1 MHHDQCIGPNGN
13 EITAG
18 RQNVPKVSIIIP
30 AYNSERYIRETIDSV
45 FNQTYK
51 DFEIIVIDDGSFDN
65 TKEVLKTYED
75 TIRYYYQENGGVTN
89 ARLHGLNVARGEYI
103 ALVDADDIWL
113 PEKLKIQVEFLDS
126 CTDIGLVFSNFH
138 DFYERGF
145 DRRTFFDQNIIFRK
159 IPVKSISEA
168 HPECK
173 VFAKANILYEYLLG
187 NFILPSTLIVR
198 KTIAV
203 KFKMFEKKFDGREI
217 YEFGTRSFH
226 QIKLGFVDKVLI
238 HRRFHGTNVTFNSEL
253 ICKRTIEICPNAI
266 NYPWMDKKCKKI
278 LKKELLNAYFRL
290 GKYYFI
296 KGRLEEALN
305 SFKLAFQKQH
315 VHTRVLVFFYFILF
329 LSQEITFK
337 SKIMLKNILTAPSN
351 KKGVM

>member
-1 MHHDQCIGPNGN
+1 MNNDQFLVTHSN
-13 EITAG
+13 EITPV
-18 RQNVPKVSIIIP
+18 RQNTPKVSVIIP
-30 AYNSERYIRETIDSV
+30 AYNSALYIRETIDSL

-65 TKEVLKTYED
+65 TKEVLKSYKD
-75 TIRYYYQENGGVTN
+75 KIRFYYQENSGVTK
-89 ARLHGLNVARGEYI
+89 ARLHGLNVAHGEYI
-103 ALVDADDIWL
+103 ALVDADDLWL

-126 CTDIGLVFSNFH
+126 CTDVGLVFSNFH

-159 IPVKSISEA
+159 IPAKSISEA
-168 HPECK
+168 LPECK

-187 NFILPSTLIVR
+187 NFILPSTLMVR

-203 KFKMFEKKFDGREI
+203 RFEMFMKKFDGREI

-226 QIKLGFVDKVLI
+226 QIKLGFVDKVLV
-238 HRRFHGTNVTFNSEL
+238 HRRFHATNATFNSEL
-253 ICKRTIEICPNAI
+253 ICKRTIGICQIAT

-278 LKKELLNAYFRL
+278 LKRELRNAYFRL
-290 GKYYFI
+290 GKYYFT
-296 KGRLEEALN
+296 KGRFGEAKN
-305 SFKLAFQKQH
+305 SLKSTFQKQH
-315 VHTRVLVFFYFILF
+315 FHTCATIFFYFILF
-329 LSQEITFK
+329 LSQEITFQ
-337 SKIMLKNILTAPSN
+337 SKIILKNILATLSN